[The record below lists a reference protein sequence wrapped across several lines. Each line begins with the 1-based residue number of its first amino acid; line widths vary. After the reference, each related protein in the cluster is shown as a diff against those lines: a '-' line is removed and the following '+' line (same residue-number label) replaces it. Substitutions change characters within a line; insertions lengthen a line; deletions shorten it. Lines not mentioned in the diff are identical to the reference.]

1 MLLIIFLFLHLIA
14 TCAAIGTIVITD
26 MRLMA
31 RLLGY
36 RVVIPPPQRFE
47 TVMISVS
54 LVLLYATGGVLV
66 ILGMAGNPDYLAN
79 EKLQGKLV
87 LVGLLTVNAF
97 VLHYRTFPILG
108 RSQPVSGWTRM
119 QWMTLAGSFSLSN
132 SMWFYCAFLGVA
144 RPWNFTVTAWFVLH
158 VGLLAWAL
166 VFVLANVV
174 LKLASR
180 DAPKEQPDWV
190 DATITTLSDLARLGD
205 EHRLAKVNVRVK
217 KDKRDGR
224 EP

>member
-1 MLLIIFLFLHLIA
+1 MLLITFLFLHLIA

-54 LVLLYATGGVLV
+54 LVLLYVTGGVLV
-66 ILGMAGNPDYLAN
+66 MLGMAGNPDYLAN

-108 RSQPVSGWTRM
+108 RSQPVSGWTQM

-144 RPWNFTVTAWFVLH
+144 RPWNFTVTAWFVLS